1 MKIYRLTTVTDD
13 VASQI
18 QNLIPQLSSSCV
30 LPTKKDLQ
38 DIVNSEVSHLF
49 VAESENAVLGM
60 LTLVFYKI
68 PTGHKVWIE
77 DVVVD
82 GKARGQKIG
91 EKLTQ
96 FAINYVRE
104 LGISSINLTSS
115 PERVAANKLYQKL
128 GFNKRETNVYRI
140 TLNPT

>member
-1 MKIYRLTTVTDD
+1 M
-13 VASQI
+13 ASQI
-18 QNLIPQLSSSCV
+18 QNLIPQLSSSCQP
-30 LPTKKDLQ
+30 PTKEYLQ
-38 DIVNSEVSHLF
+38 DLVDSEVSHLF
-49 VAESENAVLGM
+49 VAESDNVVLGT

-82 GKARGQKIG
+82 GKSRGQKMG

-115 PERVAANKLYQKL
+115 PERIAANKLYRKL
-128 GFNKRETNVYRI
+128 GFEKRETNVYRI
-140 TLNPT
+140 TLNPN